1 MTKKEFMKMVLGNQY
16 SEKEAE
22 KGLLDL
28 NALKRTAKNNSGS
41 QYTESEFNTIMG
53 VEKPMGI
60 MDLTQEEM
68 NQVRL
73 MRDNMGAQFTEKEA
87 MNIMNKGGTVVDP
100 NGGYGGSP
108 YQNTGNQ
115 TMIPF
120 KTDAFGLPIPEV
132 DVATLQRQFSDILRS
147 KTPLEQENL
156 LKNWQMSDDNGK
168 IQFMQYIVNNPAMAT
183 GYGVQDEVLL
193 PRSQQNL
200 GL

>member
-1 MTKKEFMKMVLGNQY
+1 MTKEEFLKKALGSQY

-28 NALKRTAKNNSGS
+28 DGLMRTAKNNLGS
-41 QYTESEFNTIMG
+41 QFTEKEFNTIMG
-53 VEKPMGI
+53 VETPTGV
-60 MDLTQEEM
+60 MDLVDQNKLRILKE
-68 NQVRL
+68 Q
-73 MRDNMGAQFTEKEA
+73 MGGQFTEKEA

-132 DVATLQRQFSDILRS
+132 DVATLQRQFSDILS
-147 KTPLEQENL
+147 SITPREQENV
-156 LKNWQMSDDNGK
+156 LKHWQMSDDNGK

>member
-1 MTKKEFMKMVLGNQY
+1 MTKEEFMKKVLGAQY
-16 SEKEAE
+16 SENEAE

-28 NALKRTAKNNSGS
+28 DGLMQTAKNNLGS
-41 QYTESEFNTIMG
+41 QFTEKEFNTIMG
-53 VEKPMGI
+53 VENPVGV
-60 MDLTQEEM
+60 MDLVDQNKLRILKE
-68 NQVRL
+68 Q
-73 MRDNMGAQFTEKEA
+73 MGGQFTEKEA

-132 DVATLQRQFSDILRS
+132 DVATLQRQFSDILS
-147 KTPLEQENL
+147 SITPREQENV
-156 LKNWQMSDDNGK
+156 LKHWQMSDDNGK

>member
-1 MTKKEFMKMVLGNQY
+1 MTKEEFMKKVLGAQY
-16 SEKEAE
+16 SENEAE

-28 NALKRTAKNNSGS
+28 DGLMQTAKNNLGS
-41 QYTESEFNTIMG
+41 QFTEKEFNTIMG
-53 VEKPMGI
+53 VETPVGV
-60 MDLTQEEM
+60 MDLVDQNKLRILKE
-68 NQVRL
+68 Q
-73 MRDNMGAQFTEKEA
+73 MGGQFTEKEA

-132 DVATLQRQFSDILRS
+132 DVATLQRQFSDILS
-147 KTPLEQENL
+147 SITPREQENV
-156 LKNWQMSDDNGK
+156 LKHWQMSDDNGK

>member
-1 MTKKEFMKMVLGNQY
+1 MTKEEFLKKALGSQY

-28 NALKRTAKNNSGS
+28 DALMRTAKNNLGS
-41 QYTESEFNTIMG
+41 QFTEQEFNRAMG
-53 VEKPMGI
+53 VETPTGV
-60 MDLTQEEM
+60 MDLVDQ
-68 NQVRL
+68 NKLRRL
-73 MRDNMGAQFTEKEA
+73 KEQMGGQFTEKEA
-87 MNIMNKGGTVVDP
+87 TKIMNKGGTVVDP
-100 NGGYGGSP
+100 DGGYGGSP
-108 YQNTGNQ
+108 YQNTGKK

-132 DVATLQRQFSDILRS
+132 DVATLQRQFSDILS
-147 KTPLEQENL
+147 SITPREQENV
-156 LKNWQMSDDNGK
+156 LKHWQMSDDNGK

>member
-1 MTKKEFMKMVLGNQY
+1 MTKEEFMKKVLGAQY
-16 SEKEAE
+16 SENEVE

-28 NALKRTAKNNSGS
+28 DALRRTAKNNLGS
-41 QYTESEFNTIMG
+41 QFTEKEFNTIMG
-53 VEKPMGI
+53 VETPVGV
-60 MDLTQEEM
+60 MDLVDQNKLRILKE
-68 NQVRL
+68 Q
-73 MRDNMGAQFTEKEA
+73 MGGQFTEKEA

-132 DVATLQRQFSDILRS
+132 DVATLQRQFSDILS
-147 KTPLEQENL
+147 SITPREQENV
-156 LKNWQMSDDNGK
+156 LKHWQMSDDNGK

-200 GL
+200 GF